1 MSVYAGKR
9 DGAILKPCEDGQR
22 HRRTI
27 RRGDPLN
34 ILHIANH
41 VKQSGNGIVNVM
53 VDLACEQAILGHRVA
68 VASQGGEYLELL
80 KQHHID
86 HYNLDQ
92 TRKPMQMLQ
101 AFFDF
106 RSIVKRFQPDIIH
119 AHMMTG
125 ALLSR
130 YLKGLSKYKIV
141 THVHNEFQKSADY
154 MKVGDTVI
162 AVSHAVAHS
171 MAKRGV
177 HEEKLRVVLNGTI
190 GSRRNT
196 RMEEVQLKGRS
207 IVTVAGLNERKGIAD
222 LMKAFNII
230 SDQCPDSELY
240 IVGDG
245 PERERFKEMASQSAH
260 PHKIH
265 FEGFQ
270 TDPRRYM
277 CSCDV
282 FVLAS
287 HKDPFPLVL
296 LEARESGCA
305 IIATEVDGIPEAL
318 DFGRSGML
326 VPPKAPEKLAAA
338 MLNMLCDEKLRQ
350 EYKHSAQQG
359 LDFYKVERVAKETL
373 RIYEEI
379 LIS

>member
-1 MSVYAGKR
+1 M
-9 DGAILKPCEDGQR
+9 
-22 HRRTI
+22 
-27 RRGDPLN
+27 N

-53 VDLACEQAILGHRVA
+53 IDLACEQSRLGHKVA
-68 VASQGGEYLELL
+68 VASEGGEYVALLRQHNIEHYRLDQRRRPKQLL
-80 KQHHID
+80 K
-86 HYNLDQ
+86 
-92 TRKPMQMLQ
+92 
-101 AFFDF
+101 AFFHF
-106 RSIVKRFQPDIIH
+106 RSIVKRFRPDVIH

-130 YLKGLSKYKIV
+130 YLKGFRKYKIV

-154 MKVGDTVI
+154 MRVGDMVI
-162 AVSHAVAHS
+162 AVSQAVAKS
-171 MAKRGV
+171 MANRGV
-177 HEEKLRVVLNGTI
+177 NEQKLRVVLNGTI
-190 GSRRNT
+190 GNRRNDNKGG
-196 RMEEVQLKGRS
+196 VQLKGRS

-222 LMKAFNII
+222 LIEAFNIV
-230 SDQCPDSELY
+230 SKECPDSELY

-245 PERERFKEMASQSAH
+245 PERERFKIMASQSESD
-260 PHKIH
+260 HKIH

-270 TDPRRYM
+270 TNPQKYM
-277 CSCDV
+277 NSSEV

-305 IIATEVDGIPEAL
+305 IIATDVDGIPEAL
-318 DFGRSGML
+318 DFGKSGML
-326 VPPKAPEKLAAA
+326 IPPKAPDKLAEAI
-338 MLNMLCDEKLRQ
+338 LNMLNDAEIR
-350 EYKHSAQQG
+350 ENYIGSAQQG

-373 RIYEEI
+373 KIYEEL